1 MISEL
6 RACVCGLATVI
17 DGVVFCTDADSPDIE
32 PWFLISIHNINIEST
47 RIPRDVMTRDG
58 VTYIDPFNYD
68 QDSYN
73 HAIIQRFTLE
83 ERHAV
88 REAIDVYVNLLVKL

>member
-6 RACVCGLATVI
+6 RAYVCCLATII
-17 DGVVFCTDADSPDIE
+17 DGVVFSTDADSPDIE
-32 PWFLISIHNINIEST
+32 PWFLITIHTDTVSFH
-47 RIPRDVMTRDG
+47 DVMTRDG
-58 VTYIDPFNYD
+58 VTYIDPYNYD

-83 ERHAV
+83 ERHVV
-88 REAIDVYVNLLVKL
+88 REAIEDYVNLLVKL